1 MTDLMPL
8 GDSLTPEPLLDVRDL
23 RVSRARPGGAGPENT
38 GTIVSSVS
46 LSLRAGETMGIV
58 GESGSGKSMTAKA
71 ITGLLP
77 PGITA
82 SGEVRYGGRNL
93 LTLREKEWRAI
104 RGREIGLI
112 LQDPFTML
120 NPVLRCGTIIE
131 ESLPRDR
138 ALGRAQRRAE
148 AVRRLAEV
156 GISDPTVADR
166 YPFQLSGGMR
176 QRVGIA
182 AALARDPRVL
192 IADEPST
199 ALDASTQQDILA
211 LIKRVQQAR
220 GMGLVLITHDL
231 RVAFAMCDRIY
242 VLYAG
247 SLLETAPAGELEAEP
262 LHPYSHGLLLS
273 EPPADHRVR
282 DLVSIPGSVP
292 APDLVA
298 GSCPF
303 APRCQWATAACEQA
317 APPLTEVTLAGVS
330 RGRLS
335 ACVRLPEIRAEMA
348 SLRERAGQD
357 AAAAPSG
364 RSSAPLIQVS
374 ELCKVFH
381 QGSRTVTALDG
392 VSIEVGAGESVGLV
406 GESGSGK
413 TTLSRVLVGLE
424 SASSGQVIIDG
435 IPAGDWSRVGGKDR
449 RRLRGTVQIVFQD
462 PYSSLNPMHTIGAA
476 LAEAVT
482 IHDPATRNVRGQ
494 VGDLLQS
501 VGLPA
506 GYAQRRPA
514 ALSGGERQRVAIARA
529 LAVRPRVLICD
540 EPVSAL
546 DVSVQAQILNLLAT
560 IRDER
565 GIGYLFITHDLSIVR
580 QITDYL
586 YVMRHGRVVESG
598 PTDQVLVSPQDS
610 YTIKLLDAVPRAE
623 TGWLTTVEAVEA
635 RAAHD
640 A

>member
-1 MTDLMPL
+1 MTDLVPR
-8 GDSLTPEPLLDVRDL
+8 DASRAAEPLLDVRGL
-23 RVSRARPGGAGPENT
+23 RVSRARTGGADT
-38 GTIVSSVS
+38 LVSAVS
-46 LSLRAGETMGIV
+46 LALRAGETIGIV

-71 ITGLLP
+71 VTGLLP
-77 PGITA
+77 PGISA

-93 LTLREKEWRAI
+93 LALREKEWRSV

-120 NPVLRCGTIIE
+120 NPVLRCGTIVA
-131 ESLPRDR
+131 ESLPRTR
-138 ALGRAQRRAE
+138 AIGRAERRAE

-156 GISDPTVADR
+156 GIADPAVADR

-176 QRVGIA
+176 QRVAIA

-211 LIKRVQQAR
+211 LIKRVQRAR

-298 GSCPF
+298 GTCPF
-303 APRCQWATAACEQA
+303 APRCRWATAECERA
-317 APPLTEVTLAGVS
+317 APPLVEVALADVTLAGVP

-335 ACVRLPEIRAEMA
+335 ACVRLPQIRAEMA
-348 SLRERAGQD
+348 ALRERAGRD
-357 AAAAPSG
+357 AAAPPSG
-364 RSSAPLIQVS
+364 RSPAPLIQVS
-374 ELCKVFH
+374 ELRKVFK
-381 QGSRTVTALDG
+381 QGSRAVTALDG
-392 VSIEVGAGESVGLV
+392 VSVEVGAGESVGLV

-413 TTLSRVLVGLE
+413 TTLARVLAGLE
-424 SASSGQVIIDG
+424 PATGGQVTIDG
-435 IPAGDWSRVGGKDR
+435 IPAGDWSRLSGKDR

-462 PYSSLNPMHTIGAA
+462 PYSSLNPMHTIGSA

-482 IHDPATRNVRGQ
+482 IREGSARNVSGQ
-494 VGDLLQS
+494 VDGLLQS

-506 GYAQRRPA
+506 GYARRRPV

-546 DVSVQAQILNLLAT
+546 DVSVQAQILNLLAA
-560 IRDER
+560 IRAER

-580 QITDYL
+580 QISDYL
-586 YVMRHGRVVESG
+586 YVMHRGRVVESG
-598 PTDQVLVSPQDS
+598 PTEQVLSHPSDP
-610 YTIKLLDAVPRAE
+610 YTIKLLDSAPRPEAD
-623 TGWLTTVEAVEA
+623 WLAGSEALSPD
-635 RAAHD
+635 RAAS
-640 A
+640 

>member
-1 MTDLMPL
+1 VND
-8 GDSLTPEPLLDVRDL
+8 PLLDVRDL
-23 RVSRARPGGAGPENT
+23 RVSRRSPSGADT
-38 GTIVSSVS
+38 LVSSVS
-46 LSLRAGETMGIV
+46 LTLRAGETIGIV

-93 LTLREKEWRAI
+93 LTLREREWRGI

-120 NPVLRCGTIIE
+120 NPVLRCGTIIS
-131 ESLPRDR
+131 ESLPR
-138 ALGRAQRRAE
+138 AGAPGTAAGRAQRRAE

-156 GISDPTVADR
+156 GIADPAVADR

-176 QRVGIA
+176 QRVAIA

-303 APRCQWATAACEQA
+303 APRCRWAAAACEQG
-317 APPLTEVTLAGVS
+317 APPLIDLALAEVPLPGVAP
-330 RGRLS
+330 GRLS
-335 ACVRLPEIRAEMA
+335 ACLRLPDIRDDMVA
-348 SLRERAGQD
+348 LREQAGQD
-357 AAAAPSG
+357 AVAAPPG
-364 RSSAPLIQVS
+364 RSAAPLIQVS
-374 ELCKVFH
+374 DLRKVFR

-392 VSIEVGAGESVGLV
+392 VSVEVGEGESVGLV

-413 TTLSRVLVGLE
+413 TTLARVLAGLE
-424 SASSGQVIIDG
+424 SASSGQVTIDG
-435 IPAGDWSRVGGKDR
+435 VPAADWGKLAGKDR
-449 RRLRGTVQIVFQD
+449 RRLRGTIQIVFQD

-476 LAEAVT
+476 LGEA
-482 IHDPATRNVRGQ
+482 IAIRDPAAKNVSGQ
-494 VGDLLQS
+494 VAELLQS

-506 GYAQRRPA
+506 GYARRRPA
-514 ALSGGERQRVAIARA
+514 TLSGGERQRVAIARA

-546 DVSVQAQILNLLAT
+546 DVSVQAQILNLLAA
-560 IRDER
+560 IRADR

-580 QITDYL
+580 QISDYL
-586 YVMRHGRVVESG
+586 YVMHHGRVVESG
-598 PTDQVLVSPQDS
+598 PTDRVLASPADP
-610 YTIKLLDAVPRAE
+610 YTIKLLDSVPRPEAD
-623 TGWLTTVEAVEA
+623 WLAGSEALSQG
-635 RAAHD
+635 RAAS
-640 A
+640 